1 VNKKIE
7 VKMRKINYEKAIEK
21 IVDFIITQH
30 NKANLPKAIVGLS
43 GGIDSSLTATLC
55 VKALGKENVIGIMM
69 PYKTS
74 HPDSLNHAKEI
85 ADFLQIKYEIIE
97 ISPMV
102 DEYFKLYAPNADK
115 LRKGNFMAR
124 SRMCV
129 LYDKSAQYKAL
140 VAGTGNKSELLIG
153 YCTQYGDSACA
164 YETIGDLY
172 KTEVWETAKY
182 LGLPNSVIEKKPTA
196 DLWHGQSDEEE
207 MGITYKQ
214 LDEIL
219 YSLFE
224 LKISEEKLTEA
235 GFSLSDIKKVIS
247 MYNKSEFKRNTPPIA
262 KI

>member
-1 VNKKIE
+1 
-7 VKMRKINYEKAIEK
+7 MRKLNYEIVISK
-21 IVDFIITQH
+21 IAEFIRKQH
-30 NKANLPKAIVGLS
+30 KDAGLPNAIVGLS

-55 VKALGKENVIGIMM
+55 TKALGKENVIGIMM

-74 HPDSLNHAKEI
+74 HPDSLNHAKEV
-85 ADFLQIKYEIIE
+85 AKFLGIKYEIIE

-102 DEYFKLYAPNADK
+102 DKYFELYSPKADR

-124 SRMCV
+124 TRMCV
-129 LYDKSAQYKAL
+129 LYDKSAQYNAL

-172 KTEVWETAKY
+172 KTEVWELAKY
-182 LGLPNSVIEKKPTA
+182 LSLPKSVIEKKPSA
-196 DLWHGQSDEEE
+196 DLWHNQTDEEE
-207 MGITYKQ
+207 MGITYKT

-219 YSLFE
+219 YNMFDEKKTEKE
-224 LKISEEKLTEA
+224 LIESGFLKEDIQKINEMY
-235 GFSLSDIKKVIS
+235 KKS
-247 MYNKSEFKRNTPPIA
+247 HFKRNTPPIA